1 MFDAVIFEI
10 IFAMMCA
17 TWVIKGILEARRY
30 SNYTIPQQLIQL
42 VRQAHLEKE
51 FHTIW
56 DIKVSD
62 EMRTALC
69 APLTQQQIQTIR
81 LSKEDIISHS
91 VDGYVISHKV
101 RRRELSGVVSVSIDI
116 TSKSGNCNY
125 KYSGVKLRITVNRLG
140 DSAIDSKWTVT
151 SVTQM

>member
-1 MFDAVIFEI
+1 MIDKIILVII
-10 IFAMMCA
+10 VTTI
-17 TWVIKGILEARRY
+17 WVVSIIKGIQYLRLY
-30 SNYTIPQQLIQL
+30 MHGTVPNQLMEL
-42 VRQAHLEKE
+42 VRQAHLGQQFNTLFNIE
-51 FHTIW
+51 
-56 DIKVSD
+56 VSD